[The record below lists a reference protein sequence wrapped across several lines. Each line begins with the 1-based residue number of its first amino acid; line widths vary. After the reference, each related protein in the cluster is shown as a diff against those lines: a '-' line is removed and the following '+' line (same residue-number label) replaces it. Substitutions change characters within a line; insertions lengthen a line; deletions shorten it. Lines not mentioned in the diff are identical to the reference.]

1 MSRYA
6 LALLAFLLSVT
17 APGGAEERAQ
27 PELTVF
33 AAASLTDVLTEIGA
47 AFEAKRGVHVRFS
60 FAASPALARQIESGA
75 AADVFVS
82 ADLEWMD
89 YLVQRS
95 LIDPATRRNVA
106 NNRLVLIAPQD
117 SGIELKIA
125 PGFALLQALGDGRL
139 ATGDPASVPVG
150 RYARAALTSLGVW
163 QQVES
168 RLVPAENVRAALALV
183 SRGEVPLGIVYR
195 TDALIDAK
203 VKVIDVFPEDTHP
216 PIVYPAAATTHA
228 EPSASSFL
236 AFLGDPATRQLFVK
250 YGFGTPP

>member
-6 LALLAFLLSVT
+6 PVFFALLLVG
-17 APGGAEERAQ
+17 APASWGGERTQ

-47 AFEAKRGVHVRFS
+47 AFEAKSGIRVRFS
-60 FAASPALARQIESGA
+60 FAASSALARQIESGA
-75 AADVFVS
+75 PADLFVS

-89 YLVQRS
+89 YLEQRS

-106 NNRLVLIAPQD
+106 SNRLVLIAPHD
-117 SGIELKIA
+117 SGLELKIA
-125 PGFALLQALGDGRL
+125 PGFALLQALGEGRL
-139 ATGDPASVPVG
+139 ATADPASVPAG

-163 QQVES
+163 QQVEP
-168 RLVPAENVRAALALV
+168 RLVPTENVRAALALV

-195 TDALIDAK
+195 TDALIDAR
-203 VKVIDVFPEDTHP
+203 VKVIDVFPDDTHP
-216 PIVYPAAATTHA
+216 PIVYPAAATTRA
-228 EPSASSFL
+228 QPSASSFL
-236 AFLGDPATRQLFVK
+236 GFLENAATRQLFIK